1 MSCGPQRPRGVNPW
15 DCDDTDRL
23 SLDEALWLESQAA
36 SLQRAPLGA
45 KLDGDLMHT
54 EQPTELKH
62 ITQWRKSKQLRLLQ

>member
-1 MSCGPQRPRGVNPW
+1 M
-15 DCDDTDRL
+15 
-23 SLDEALWLESQAA
+23 DEALWFESQAA

>member
-1 MSCGPQRPRGVNPW
+1 MDEASGQRPCPHV
-15 DCDDTDRL
+15 
-23 SLDEALWLESQAA
+23 WLPE
-36 SLQRAPLGA
+36 PGA